1 MRSCDADMSETSKK
15 HVTSNLIFDGF
26 TNGKDVRCI
35 YTYNPVPSIRGKKM
49 FIIFVLVIPTGG
61 QPNNCIII
69 YLLCLYIDYC
79 GTQVYCGVIIYNP
92 VKTS

>member
-1 MRSCDADMSETSKK
+1 MSETSKK

-26 TNGKDVRCI
+26 TNGKNVRCI
-35 YTYNPVPSIRGKKM
+35 YTYNPVPSIRAKKI

-79 GTQVYCGVIIYNP
+79 GTQVYRGVIIYNP